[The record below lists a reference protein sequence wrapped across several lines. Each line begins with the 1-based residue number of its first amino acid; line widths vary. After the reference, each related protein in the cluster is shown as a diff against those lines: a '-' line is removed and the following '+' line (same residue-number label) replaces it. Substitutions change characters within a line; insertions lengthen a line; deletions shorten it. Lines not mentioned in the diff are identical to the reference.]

1 MSYLTPYYPHAI
13 KAYLETRPALAELAD
28 TIAIYLLALAAT
40 GLLIFWSVKF
50 YRPKPIR
57 PKEPKHEESK
67 FCGIFRSRVFK
78 LKFSSDIL
86 LGSLFFGLVF
96 LAAFGGLFYSLFTG
110 QYEICKE
117 IAFVYGLFIFS
128 VFCLWLIGR

>member
-50 YRPKPIR
+50 YRPKPIQ
-57 PKEPKHEESK
+57 PKEPKPE
-67 FCGIFRSRVFK
+67 RSEFVGGWGFKVFK
-78 LKFSSDIL
+78 FIYFTYAIL
-86 LGSLFFGLVF
+86 SNLV
-96 LAAFGGLFYSLFTG
+96 LLLIVIAVPVYVLYILFTG
-110 QYEICKE
+110 Q
-117 IAFVYGLFIFS
+117 AGLEHLILLGFLSLFFFG
-128 VFCLWLIGR
+128 VWLIIR